1 MQVVFA
7 DRPPEKTETARK
19 TLNPQWN
26 QDFRFEARQSWAYC
40 APSSPS
46 RPACFRPQVQ
56 DDCMVQDNPVQL
68 RVWDYDIMKNDI
80 IGSVYVPT

>member
-1 MQVVFA
+1 M
-7 DRPPEKTETARK
+7 ES
-19 TLNPQWN
+19 
-26 QDFRFEARQSWAYC
+26 RFSLRGAPKLGVLRAVQSV
-40 APSSPS
+40 STS
-46 RPACFRPQVQ
+46 ACFRPQVQ